1 MRVKIS
7 HSIDFYRY
15 RGHVKM
21 FAPHFFLFVSDK
33 ILYQNPLR
41 GYFLF
46 NIIHSPVSFL
56 FDPINWYSY
65 ISFELNA
72 WKIYILKLYFIRLPF
87 SAPYLFCLSVSV
99 FLFYVHTNTSQF
111 NMFDFW
117 NVNWRKTSQQKKSN
131 GQYHNLVR
139 MDWHSQLR
147 WFNCLRSL
155 RKTNIVCYQIRKYK
169 AWNFIWCI
177 IISAHMIDWL
187 FLLIFLS
194 L

>member
-33 ILYQNPLR
+33 ILYRNPLR

-46 NIIHSPVSFL
+46 NIIHLPVSFL

-117 NVNWRKTSQQKKSN
+117 NVNWRKTSQQKNQTDNITIWFEWIGTVNWN
-131 GQYHNLVR
+131 G
-139 MDWHSQLR
+139 S
-147 WFNCLRSL
+147 
-155 RKTNIVCYQIRKYK
+155 IVYVLCVKQI
-169 AWNFIWCI
+169 
-177 IISAHMIDWL
+177 L
-187 FLLIFLS
+187 FVTK
-194 L
+194 